1 MIDLT
6 PLDVRK
12 KRGDFAKTFRG
23 YDVSEVDSFLELVAE
38 RMEVL
43 VKENLKLQER
53 SDRLGEQVNTHEGR
67 ENAIQDALVTA
78 QELRR
83 DVESQAQRE
92 AELMVREARGQID
105 EMVREAGKLLVER
118 RSVLEELERQ
128 RERFLKAFRMLLE
141 REMDT
146 VESELSREPIEDITL
161 DIDVGARGLNPKL
174 NDSVGDSAAEI
185 DSGEREHPEL
195 ASAVSEPNTKEAD

>member
-12 KRGDFAKTFRG
+12 KRGDFAKTLRG

-53 SDRLGEQVNTHEGR
+53 SDRLGEQVDAQEGR

-83 DVESQAQRE
+83 DVETQAQRE

-105 EMVREAGKLLVER
+105 EMVKEAGKVLVER
-118 RSVLEELERQ
+118 RAGIEELERQ
-128 RERFLKAFRMLLE
+128 REQFLKAFRTLLE

-146 VESELSREPIEDITL
+146 VELEFSREPIEDITL
-161 DIDVGARGLNPKL
+161 DITVGSMGLDPKWDKL
-174 NDSVGDSAAEI
+174 VGPSVAEVDSSE
-185 DSGEREHPEL
+185 EKHPEP
-195 ASAVSEPNTKEAD
+195 ASAVSEPKTKETE

>member
-12 KRGDFAKTFRG
+12 KRGDFAKTLRG

-53 SDRLGEQVNTHEGR
+53 SDRLGEQVDAQEGR

-83 DVESQAQRE
+83 DVETQAQRE

-105 EMVREAGKLLVER
+105 EMVKEAGKVLVER
-118 RSVLEELERQ
+118 RTGLEELERQ
-128 RERFLKAFRMLLE
+128 REQFLKAFRTLLE

-146 VESELSREPIEDITL
+146 VELEFSREPIEDITL
-161 DIDVGARGLNPKL
+161 DITVGSMGLDPKWNNL
-174 NDSVGDSAAEI
+174 VGPSVAEV
-185 DSGEREHPEL
+185 DSGEEEHPEL
-195 ASAVSEPNTKEAD
+195 ASAVSEPKTKETE

>member
-12 KRGDFAKTFRG
+12 KRGDFAKTLRG
-23 YDVSEVDSFLELVAE
+23 YDISEVDSFLELVAE

-53 SDRLGEQVNTHEGR
+53 SDRLGEQVDTHEGR

-92 AELMVREARGQID
+92 AELMVREACGQVD

-118 RSVLEELERQ
+118 RGVLEELERQ
-128 RERFLKAFRMLLE
+128 RERFLKAFRTLLE

-174 NDSVGDSAAEI
+174 ND
-185 DSGEREHPEL
+185 
-195 ASAVSEPNTKEAD
+195 